1 MKGGMKAEAA
11 IRSLLSQ
18 VQKGPQ
24 PLDPIVLQL
33 SARDQKDML
42 TYSKLMETIRR
53 KKISLLPR
61 LKDQKHP
68 RGINLV
74 ALPISLKLV
83 LKQKL
88 IQEKGHLP
96 SETHLPK
103 P

>member
-33 SARDQKDML
+33 SARDQKDTL

-68 RGINLV
+68 RGINLM

-88 IQEKGHLP
+88 TQEKGHLP